1 MEETK
6 NCAPEIAW
14 CLLCGDFFYSKSFNA
29 LSLPTYART
38 KWKTK
43 KHNQD
48 KPEMTWN
55 FDLADALLDDEP
67 GIKWDLKPANL
78 LLSNDDAHAPLSKGD
93 YLLEEEQLF
102 EHY

>member
-1 MEETK
+1 
-6 NCAPEIAW
+6 
-14 CLLCGDFFYSKSFNA
+14 
-29 LSLPTYART
+29 
-38 KWKTK
+38 
-43 KHNQD
+43 
-48 KPEMTWN
+48 MTWN